1 MTQST
6 KELLAMREHV
16 RLMLA
21 QIDHELSARS
31 HRVRDRDLC
40 DYRPHPWNGFRCG
53 V

>member
-6 KELLAMREHV
+6 KELIAMREHV

-21 QIDHELSARS
+21 QIDHELSARQ
-31 HRVRDRDLC
+31 HRIRDRDYA
-40 DYRPHPWNGFRCG
+40 DYRPH